1 MLPIRRLKG
10 QPQLWPMSAEPPPWV
25 WVLPVASGLCRM
37 GASAPP
43 PFLISSH
50 PPPLLQ
56 AVSTSW
62 QLSCDPFLP
71 LMRIPSA
78 PEPTIHQ
85 FPLPSVQWELP
96 SQPSVL
102 GFRPSATV
110 DLVPVFPRVYHSVLP
125 PPFGKG
131 WVDKRFPD
139 YKVYVNNALAL
150 DTTWPGPEDIGIFQ
164 RHAKP
169 LLMTNQMAMSISRPT
184 AASRNFRTLFVSP
197 QRISG
202 CPVAIKRVG
211 SHKRIALAAA
221 AMMAME
227 SESSQRPAPSSSSS
241 SGQPI
246 RLFSLSPIRIP
257 VLAAPVSG
265 RVSGGGTAVRLF
277 PARKHN
283 FTLSAEPTHGCTLPV
298 TSPLNR

>member
-10 QPQLWPMSAEPPPWV
+10 QPSLWPMSAEPTPWV
-25 WVLPVASGLCRM
+25 WVLPATSGLCRI
-37 GASAPP
+37 GASAP

-71 LMRIPSA
+71 LMRIPST

-96 SQPSVL
+96 SRPPVM
-102 GFRPSATV
+102 GFRPSASM
-110 DLVPVFPRVYHSVLP
+110 DLVPVFPHVYHSILP

-131 WVDKRFPD
+131 WVEKRYPD

-164 RHAKP
+164 RHDKP

-184 AASRNFRTLFVSP
+184 AASRNFHTLLVSP

-202 CPVAIKRVG
+202 CPVAIKRVR

-221 AMMAME
+221 AAAMMAME
-227 SESSQRPAPSSSSS
+227 SERPLTA

-246 RLFSLSPIRIP
+246 RLLSLSPIRIP
-257 VLAAPVSG
+257 ILTAPISG
-265 RVSGGGTAVRLF
+265 TVSGGMTVI
-277 PARKHN
+277 
-283 FTLSAEPTHGCTLPV
+283 V
-298 TSPLNR
+298 